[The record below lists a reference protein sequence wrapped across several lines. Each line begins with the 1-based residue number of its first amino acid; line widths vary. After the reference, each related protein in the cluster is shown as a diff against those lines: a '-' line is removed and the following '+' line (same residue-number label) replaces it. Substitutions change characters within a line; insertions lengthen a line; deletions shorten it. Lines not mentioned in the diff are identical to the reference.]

1 MNIILASQSPR
12 RLELLHNAGLSVLV
26 RPSHIDE
33 SPLPGE
39 SATAMTLR
47 LCQEKAKACALAA
60 SEKGLV
66 IAADTLVE
74 VDGLALGQPEDLHQA
89 KAMIRLLSGKAHHVH
104 TAVCVSNGE
113 ITKVKMETTSVQFR
127 DISESEIEI
136 YVQHNEILDKAG
148 AYAIQ
153 GGASSFIIGIQGKLD
168 NVIGLPV
175 VTTLELMEQVK
186 QAMSEQAKM
195 ATCGV

>member
-12 RLELLHNAGLSVLV
+12 RLELLQNAGLSVLV

-47 LCQEKAKACALAA
+47 LCQEKAKACVLAA

-74 VDGLALGQPEDLHQA
+74 VDGQALGQPEDLQQA
-89 KAMIRLLSGKAHHVH
+89 KAMIRLLSGKEHHVH
-104 TAVCVSNGE
+104 TAVCVSDGE

-127 DISESEIEI
+127 DVSESEIET
-136 YVQHNEILDKAG
+136 YVQHNDIIDKAG

-175 VTTLELMEQVK
+175 ATTLELIEQVK
-186 QAMSEQAKM
+186 QSKIVQANM